1 MNSLNYYLDSYPPLN
16 DTTVA
21 APTYTD
27 PFADITTGWPRILSY
42 KEANFILKIES
53 NLTFVDLNSNSSV
66 ESVGFS
72 FHFARSLFALFKRI
86 DITEPVLQVVEC
98 DSLEHL
104 HISVEGGASI
114 SKVGIHKRMNRRD
127 ARLRNLP

>member
-53 NLTFVDLNSNSSV
+53 NLTFVDLNSSCKFLGRTDPNTSLLQL
-66 ESVGFS
+66 VGYLIQ
-72 FHFARSLFALFKRI
+72 HRGRKKEIVYGLKPLIALLTLK
-86 DITEPVLQVVEC
+86 DLLQTIRV
-98 DSLEHL
+98 
-104 HISVEGGASI
+104 
-114 SKVGIHKRMNRRD
+114 
-127 ARLRNLP
+127 